1 VSLILDALNRS
12 RQDSDPVPGLATEHF
27 GESPQQGWRQYLPWS
42 ALLVALLIIGA
53 LLLERGDPAP
63 VAVMGPAPAV
73 VPEPEVAP
81 QPAAPAIPQQ
91 EPAALATPPPAADD
105 PVAEAS
111 PVEPAAAVQP
121 PAPSAG
127 VDPEITQLYSQEA
140 PDSLPAAQAAAVDE
154 PPEARP
160 EAAQEAAEVTEPE
173 PALVQQEQPVDIEK
187 LVLQAQDEVENARL
201 AEHPAPFVSE
211 LSQQTKDAIPT
222 VYYQRHDYS
231 DAGST
236 VVLNGKSLKVGGS
249 PAPGMKVMEILP
261 DSVVLDYRGTEFRL
275 RALNSWINL

>member
-1 VSLILDALNRS
+1 MSLILDALNRS
-12 RQDSDPVPGLATEHF
+12 RQDSAPVPGLATEHF
-27 GESPQQGWRQYLPWS
+27 GESPQQGWRKYLPWS

-63 VAVMGPAPAV
+63 VAVMDPAPV
-73 VPEPEVAP
+73 MVPEPEVAP
-81 QPAAPAIPQQ
+81 PPAAPAIPEQ
-91 EPAALATPPPAADD
+91 EPAAIATPPPAAADTIT
-105 PVAEAS
+105 EAS
-111 PVEPAAAVQP
+111 PVEPAVGVQP

-127 VDPEITQLYSQEA
+127 VDPAVTQLYSQGA
-140 PDSLPAAQAAAVDE
+140 PDSRPVAQSTAVDE
-154 PPEARP
+154 PPGPQP
-160 EAAQEAAEVTEPE
+160 EAPPEAVEVTEPE
-173 PALVQQEQPVDIEK
+173 PTLVQQEQSVDIEK
-187 LVLQAQDEVENARL
+187 LVLQAQEEIENARL

-249 PAPGMKVMEILP
+249 PAPGMKVNEILP
-261 DSVVLDYRGTEFRL
+261 DSVVLNYRGTEFRL